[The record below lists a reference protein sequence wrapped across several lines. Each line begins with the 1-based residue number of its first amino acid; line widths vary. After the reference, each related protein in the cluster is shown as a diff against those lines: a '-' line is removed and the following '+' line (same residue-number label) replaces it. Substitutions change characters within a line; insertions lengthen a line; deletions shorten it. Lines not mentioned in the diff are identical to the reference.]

1 MPRYLTVFIAWRR
14 THALGFLNCSMPK
27 ISTSEKILCAHC
39 GDACLDNSIQWRD
52 HIFCCNGCEMV
63 YAILHENGMEAY
75 YQLEDRPG
83 LSQRGRNNKS
93 FEYLDDPSIKE
104 KLVAFSEGGLVRIS
118 FSLPQIHC
126 SSCLWL
132 LENLHRL
139 APGIRSSRVNFQK
152 KEATVVFLEQ
162 EITLR
167 QLVELLTKIGYE
179 PELNWQTLEE
189 KKPEK
194 IDRSLL
200 YKLGLSGFA
209 FGNIM
214 LLSFPEYLGF
224 ERAAFHFFIGYINI
238 ILALPVLLYSG
249 SDYLRSAWRGIQ
261 LNRLNIDVPVALG
274 MLALFSRSV
283 YEILSGTGEGYL
295 DSFAGFVFFLL
306 IGRWFQAITY
316 RSIHFDRNYKSYFPI
331 SVAVL
336 KGGEWIAESLD
347 KLEKGMQIMVKHQEI
362 IPADGV
368 LLSDEASL
376 DYSFVTG
383 ESDPIRKESGE
394 KVLAGGKQTKGAIR
408 IELSGSVDQSYLT
421 QLWKEEVFEQNEASA
436 TSRMVERISKY
447 FTWIVLGIAALSF
460 AWWYQVDPGIAFRV
474 VTAVL
479 IVACPCALALAIPF
493 TYGNILR
500 ILSKQG
506 FYLRNTAT
514 VEHLQDFN
522 HIVFDKTGT
531 ITDSTG
537 IQLQFEG
544 PALSLFEK
552 SWIKSTCQQSN
563 HPLSRAIARQL
574 AEAEDITLDQFS
586 EISGKGVH
594 SSLDGRI
601 LRLGSEAF
609 IFEVEQQKIHGVH
622 VEIDSRYKGVFHV
635 EQALRENVQEI
646 INHLDTHF
654 ELSMLSGDNE
664 EDEERM
670 VDLFGNPGALHFHQ
684 SPGQKLAYIRNLQKN
699 GEQVLMIGD
708 GLNDAGAL
716 KQSNVGMVIS
726 DQANNFSPAC
736 DAILNADQFP
746 KLLGYLRYL
755 RSSRGMIY
763 GAFVLAFLY
772 NLIGMY
778 FAVTGQLSPVIAAIL
793 MPLSSLTVIG
803 YGLGIS
809 NLFFHFVQRDEK
821 ST

>member
-1 MPRYLTVFIAWRR
+1 M
-14 THALGFLNCSMPK
+14 
-27 ISTSEKILCAHC
+27 
-39 GDACLDNSIQWRD
+39 
-52 HIFCCNGCEMV
+52 
-63 YAILHENGMEAY
+63 
-75 YQLEDRPG
+75 
-83 LSQRGRNNKS
+83 
-93 FEYLDDPSIKE
+93 E
-104 KLVAFSEGGLVRIS
+104 KLISFSEGDLSRIS

-152 KEATVVFLEQ
+152 KEATIVFLNK

-189 KKPEK
+189 RKSEE

-224 ERAAFHFFIGYINI
+224 ERAAFHFYIGYINI
-238 ILALPVLLYSG
+238 FLALPVLIYSG

-331 SVAVL
+331 SVSVL

-383 ESDPIRKESGE
+383 ESDPVRKKLGE

-408 IELSGSVDQSYLT
+408 VELSGSVDQSYLT
-421 QLWKEEVFEQNEASA
+421 QLWKEEVFEKNEASA
-436 TSRMVERISKY
+436 TSRLVENISKY
-447 FTWIVLGIAALSF
+447 FTWIVLGIAAMSF
-460 AWWYQVDPGIAFRV
+460 VWWYQVDAGIAFHV

-479 IVACPCALALAIPF
+479 IVACPCALALSIPF

-500 ILSKQG
+500 ILSKRG
-506 FYLRNTAT
+506 FYLRNTTT
-514 VEHLQDFN
+514 VEHMQDFN

-531 ITDSTG
+531 ITDSTR
-537 IQLQFEG
+537 IELQFEG
-544 PALSLFEK
+544 PHLSDFEK

-563 HPLSRAIARQL
+563 HPLSRAIAKKL
-574 AEAEDITLDQFS
+574 AEVEDIALDEFS
-586 EISGKGVH
+586 EIAGKGVR
-594 SSLDGRI
+594 SVLDGRV

-622 VEIDSRYKGVFHV
+622 VEIDGRYMGVFHV
-635 EQALRENVQEI
+635 EQAMRKNVEEI
-646 INHLDTHF
+646 IEHLDTHF

-664 EDEERM
+664 EDRERM
-670 VDLFGNPGALHFHQ
+670 IDLFGNAGVLHFHQ
-684 SPGQKLAYIRNLQKN
+684 SPGQKLAYIRDLQRN
-699 GEQVLMIGD
+699 GERVLMIGD

-736 DAILNADQFP
+736 DAILNADQFSQ
-746 KLLGYLRYL
+746 LLRFLRYL

-772 NLIGMY
+772 NVIGMY

-793 MPLSSLTVIG
+793 MPLSSLTVIA

-809 NLFFHFVQRDEK
+809 SFLFRFVERFENQHK
-821 ST
+821 QTYNS